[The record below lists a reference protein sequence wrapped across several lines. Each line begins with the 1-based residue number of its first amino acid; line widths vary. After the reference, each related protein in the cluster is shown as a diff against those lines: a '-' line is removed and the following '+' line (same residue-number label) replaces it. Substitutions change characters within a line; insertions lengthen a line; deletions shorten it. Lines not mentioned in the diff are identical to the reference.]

1 MTRQNFGT
9 ADDLEVIDRLLEV
22 DGLSLADIGCGAGRL
37 ARALAER
44 GARVLAVEPD
54 PVQAAENSRAAPV
67 DGVRFVEAMA
77 QELPA
82 RPGSLDGA
90 IFGYSLH
97 HIPAAEMGA
106 ALSSVIRALEPGAGF
121 LYVIEPVMEGSYSE
135 ISRPFHD
142 ETEVR
147 LRAIEALGR
156 FAAPRF
162 AEAREIIY
170 DSSVTYES
178 FEAFVADTVSA
189 TYNDLDREKVDT
201 ARVRALFEAGRDG
214 ESYRFNS
221 ITRVNHYRRRIDR
234 D

>member
-1 MTRQNFGT
+1 MTRENFGT
-9 ADDLEVIDRLLEV
+9 ADDIEVIDRLLEV

-54 PVQAAENSRAAPV
+54 TVQAAENRRAEPV
-67 DGVRFVEAMA
+67 AGLRFVEATA

-82 RPGSLDGA
+82 GRGSLDGA
-90 IFGYSLH
+90 IFGRSLH
-97 HIPAAEMGA
+97 HIPAAEMEA
-106 ALSSVIRALEPGAGF
+106 ALSRAIRALEPRGGF
-121 LYVIEPVMEGSYSE
+121 LYVIEPVMEGSYSD

-142 ETEVR
+142 ETGVR
-147 LRAIEALGR
+147 LGAIEALGR

-162 AEAREIIY
+162 AEAREIVY

-178 FEAFVADTVSA
+178 FEAFVADKVSA

-201 ARVRALFEAGRDG
+201 APVRALFEAGRDG
-214 ESYRFNS
+214 DSYRFTYV
-221 ITRVNHYRRRIDR
+221 TRVNHYRRRIDR